1 MKESRFY
8 RLSLVLPLA
17 VPVLIAPLLV
27 LDFQLPEWLGWV
39 VLVTVYSGIIGGLP
53 YLVLVG
59 LLFWW
64 GRRKSDTQFRRALI
78 FSPIFML
85 AVFAMLLVLATSCE
99 GWLRPEDALPASEV
113 LRMLLSCV
121 PFILGFGYFY
131 VLVVFEAA
139 FVLRRRGALMP
150 LRAI

>member
-1 MKESRFY
+1 MASCFEMKESRFY
-8 RLSLVLPLA
+8 RLFLVLPLA

-99 GWLRPEDALPASEV
+99 GWLRPEDALP
-113 LRMLLSCV
+113 
-121 PFILGFGYFY
+121 
-131 VLVVFEAA
+131 
-139 FVLRRRGALMP
+139 RRRA
-150 LRAI
+150 